1 MNKTD
6 QARRRAAEQELA
18 AIRDMLLAG
27 QEDDDGGQI
36 VPDFEEGMT
45 VYAMVAACLHL
56 LERRRDVIDASAK
69 IEAENARLRNDLAFS
84 RGMTIQHHE
93 HTKILTD
100 IARVAEQREIVL
112 SEENARLRT
121 AVEGAIAWHAKRAD
135 VHDTH
140 QMLEHDEQANRLR
153 NAIDPN
159 WRIALEEA
167 RGK

>member
-56 LERRRDVIDASAK
+56 LERRRDVIDASSTL
-69 IEAENARLRNDLAFS
+69 EART
-84 RGMTIQHHE
+84 RG
-93 HTKILTD
+93 
-100 IARVAEQREIVL
+100 
-112 SEENARLRT
+112 SERP
-121 AVEGAIAWHAKRAD
+121 VDGAIAWHAKRAD

-153 NAIDPN
+153 NAMDPN

>member
-56 LERRRDVIDASAK
+56 LERRRDVIDASSTL
-69 IEAENARLRNDLAFS
+69 EA
-84 RGMTIQHHE
+84 
-93 HTKILTD
+93 
-100 IARVAEQREIVL
+100 
-112 SEENARLRT
+112 ENARLRT
-121 AVEGAIAWHAKRAD
+121 AVDGAIAWHAKHAD
-135 VHDTH
+135 VHDTY

-159 WRIALEEA
+159 WRITLEEA

>member
-56 LERRRDVIDASAK
+56 LERCRDVIDASSTL
-69 IEAENARLRNDLAFS
+69 EA
-84 RGMTIQHHE
+84 
-93 HTKILTD
+93 
-100 IARVAEQREIVL
+100 
-112 SEENARLRT
+112 ENARLRT
-121 AVEGAIAWHAKRAD
+121 AVDGAIAWHAKRAD

-153 NAIDPN
+153 NAMDPN
-159 WRIALEEA
+159 WRIVLEEA